1 MNTIID
7 QSLFDVA
14 IQEDGSVLSTFE
26 WAIKNGLSITDNLEP
41 GQKLSTPS
49 SAFRNDEVARYFTG
63 KRQMIATAKIDNIEI
78 ISPQLGIGSMIIE
91 TNFIVQ

>member
-7 QSLFDVA
+7 QSLFDIA

-26 WAIKNGLSITDNLEP
+26 WAIKNGLSITDNLGP
-41 GQKLSTPS
+41 GQKLSTPI

>member
-41 GQKLSTPS
+41 GQKLSTPIS
-49 SAFRNDEVARYFTG
+49 VFRNDEVARYFTG